1 MDRELPVIDLTVAI
15 RAYNSAAYLPE
26 ILKRLKQ
33 QQAIEQL
40 RWEIVVIDNNS
51 TDDTP
56 AIVEQFQKDWPAAF
70 PLRYCLE
77 KKQGAVFARQRA
89 IQEAQG
95 TLIGFLD
102 DDNFPGDRWVA
113 AAYQFGQAHPQ
124 VGAYGSRIV
133 GKFETPPPPHFE
145 RIQSFLAIKERGDRP
160 NQYRPEVLS
169 LPAGAGLVVRKQIW
183 LDHVPQNQ
191 KLQGPVS
198 KSLVT
203 KGEDFEAL
211 LHIAQ
216 AGWEIW
222 YNPDMLVEHWIP
234 SWRLERQ
241 YLISLIQSVGL
252 NIYYLRSFKASS
264 WQKPIIAIKII
275 FGNARRSFYHIAKY
289 RLKAFTDTVLAC
301 EMRFFTSAL
310 ISPLW
315 YFYKIFNFSYRHDL

>member
-1 MDRELPVIDLTVAI
+1 MNRELPAIDLTVAI

-26 ILKRLKQ
+26 ILKRLQQ

-40 RWEIVVIDNNS
+40 RWEIVVVDNNS

-56 AIVEQFQKDWPAAF
+56 AIVERFQKDWPTAF

-145 RIQSFLAIKERGDRP
+145 RIQSFLAIKERGERP

-198 KSLVT
+198 KSLAT

-241 YLISLIQSVGL
+241 YLVSLVESVGL
-252 NIYYLRSFKASS
+252 NVYALRTISTPGLRKI
-264 WQKPIIAIKII
+264 PIALRLIGGNMRRLTLHII
-275 FGNARRSFYHIAKY
+275 KY
-289 RLKAFTDTVLAC
+289 RIEAFKDTTAIC
-301 EMRFFTSAL
+301 ERNFFLSCL
-310 ISPLW
+310 ISPFW
-315 YFYKIFNFSYRHDL
+315 SVMRKNKTAP